1 MSSSLV
7 PPDVAAFV
15 AAASRLPLTALQ
27 EIRHATAVAVASG
40 AFDHAVVPKF
50 DAARF
55 SALDKLVRDSFHP
68 RAEELRAARPG
79 GGLHSAIARTTTA
92 AQAIWKRDRLTAE
105 EYAMLT
111 GVFPAYGVTVPDH
124 PDRRADPAG

>member
-1 MSSSLV
+1 MPSSPV

-79 GGLHSAIARTTTA
+79 GGLRSAISRTTTA
-92 AQAIWKRDRLTAE
+92 AQAIWKRDRLSAE
-105 EYAMLT
+105 AYAMLT
-111 GVFPAYGVTVPDH
+111 GAFPAYGVSVPDH
-124 PDRRADPAG
+124 PDHEAG